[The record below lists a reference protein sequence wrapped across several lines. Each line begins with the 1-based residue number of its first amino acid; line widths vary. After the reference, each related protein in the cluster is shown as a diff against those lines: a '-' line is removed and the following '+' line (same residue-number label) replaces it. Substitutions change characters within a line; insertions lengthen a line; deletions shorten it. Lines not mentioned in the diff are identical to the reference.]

1 MKKSIIVIGAGMGGL
16 AAGIYGRLNGFDTTI
31 FEMHSLPGGQCCS
44 WKRKGYTFDG
54 CIHHLMGCDPSTK
67 LYSFW
72 EELGAM
78 PRTLG
83 ETKECVSVAAPDGT
97 TFNDWW
103 DIGLLDAHM
112 KNLSPADSE
121 VIDDYIGGIRDFA
134 EVDLLDNVMFGSMGD
149 IAKAGVST
157 VPLLKWFKPTMEDF
171 ARRFK
176 DPFLARAFPLVEYST
191 PISPFFLHLA
201 KHASGIK
208 GDIQWPEGG
217 ALGLAKSI
225 EKRYKDLG
233 GEVVYKSPVVK
244 ILTDAGKATGVKL
257 SDGSVHR
264 ADVVISNADGR
275 KTIMDMLGGEFVDKK
290 INLWCSEPEDVTN
303 WGVHVFLGVDRDL
316 SEEPSALVQ
325 LLDGPVTIAEHTT
338 DSLEMQIFGMD
349 PTMAPEGKG
358 TIKVELFSS
367 YSYWKGLSEDRARY
381 DEEKQMAAEQVID
394 LLDSTRFP
402 GIKSQVEV
410 VDVSTLMTWERFM
423 GGTHGFMVGPKKKF
437 SPNKMFFGKGYF
449 TLPGLED
456 MYMVGT
462 WATEAGALFAN
473 AQSGKKTIEMLCKK
487 NGIGF
492 RSS

>member
-1 MKKSIIVIGAGMGGL
+1 
-16 AAGIYGRLNGFDTTI
+16 
-31 FEMHSLPGGQCCS
+31 
-44 WKRKGYTFDG
+44 
-54 CIHHLMGCDPSTK
+54 
-67 LYSFW
+67 
-72 EELGAM
+72 
-78 PRTLG
+78 
-83 ETKECVSVAAPDGT
+83 
-97 TFNDWW
+97 
-103 DIGLLDAHM
+103 
-112 KNLSPADSE
+112 
-121 VIDDYIGGIRDFA
+121 
-134 EVDLLDNVMFGSMGD
+134 
-149 IAKAGVST
+149 
-157 VPLLKWFKPTMEDF
+157 
-171 ARRFK
+171 
-176 DPFLARAFPLVEYST
+176 
-191 PISPFFLHLA
+191 
-201 KHASGIK
+201 
-208 GDIQWPEGG
+208 
-217 ALGLAKSI
+217 
-225 EKRYKDLG
+225 
-233 GEVVYKSPVVK
+233 
-244 ILTDAGKATGVKL
+244 
-257 SDGSVHR
+257 
-264 ADVVISNADGR
+264 
-275 KTIMDMLGGEFVDKK
+275 
-290 INLWCSEPEDVTN
+290 
-303 WGVHVFLGVDRDL
+303 
-316 SEEPSALVQ
+316 
-325 LLDGPVTIAEHTT
+325 
-338 DSLEMQIFGMD
+338 MQIFGMD